1 MDLKVLDYLTSGVI
15 FITPDKKIGYVNKS
29 ALKIVKRKVGDS
41 CIGLFSTCKKNCPL
55 DNLKNLSKGNINLF
69 NVSLSC
75 CNKTVCHTITPVY
88 DENGNFKGL
97 LEEFKDSSKITE
109 YINELKEQKEFTN
122 TILDSVIDAI
132 IVIDKD
138 GNIIHYNEVA
148 KRIVCKEIDDLK
160 GFNIEIL
167 LGINKNRLP
176 EENIREDIEIETPAN
191 GKIRVSMLNTPLKN
205 GKGRILSFYVLP
217 ECIMEDKSSKS
228 RIITKN
234 PKFSAVIEMAKTV
247 ADTTANILIEGETGT
262 GKNVLAKFIHMIS
275 SRRDKPFV
283 KINCSAI
290 PENLLESE
298 LFGYMKGAFTG
309 AYKDKPGK
317 IEMAEGGTLFLDE
330 IGDMPLY
337 LQSKLLHL
345 IQEKEFERIGDIRT
359 RKANVRII
367 TATNKNLKELVYEG
381 KFREDL
387 YYRLKVIY
395 LYVPPLRERKEDI
408 PLLINYF
415 INKFSKEYKRKI
427 NGVSPKAMKI
437 LLEYDYP
444 GNIRELENIIERAVI
459 VCNGNYIKEEDL
471 PNEIF
476 KRDFYKNINV
486 SLSNHSSSCYKE
498 DEIERIRR
506 VLKET
511 NGNKTLAA
519 KILGIH
525 RTTLWR
531 KIKEYNLEL

>member
-1 MDLKVLDYLTSGVI
+1 MDLKVLDYITSGVI
-15 FITPDKKIGYVNKS
+15 FITPDKKIGYINKA
-29 ALKIVKRKVGDS
+29 ALKTFKRKVGDS
-41 CIGLFSTCKKNCPL
+41 CVGLFSTCNENCPL
-55 DNLKNLSKGNINLF
+55 DNIKNLSKENINLF
-69 NVSLSC
+69 NVNLSC

-97 LEEFKDSSKITE
+97 IEEFKDSSKITE
-109 YINELKEQKEFTN
+109 YINQLKEQKEFTN

-132 IVIDKD
+132 IVIDND

-167 LGINKNRLP
+167 LGIGKNRLP
-176 EENIREDIEIETPAN
+176 EENIRADIDIETPAN
-191 GKIRVSMLNTPLKN
+191 GKIKVSMLNTPLKN
-205 GKGRILSFYVLP
+205 GKGRILSFYILP

-234 PKFSAVIEMAKTV
+234 PKFSSVIEMAKTV
-247 ADTTANILIEGETGT
+247 ADTNANILIEGETGT

-275 SRRDKPFV
+275 SRRDKPFI

-345 IQEKEFERIGDIRT
+345 IQEKEFERIGDVKT

-367 TATNKNLKELVYEG
+367 AATNKNLKELVYEG

-427 NGVSPKAMKI
+427 KGVSPSAMKI
-437 LLEYDYP
+437 LLDYDYP

-459 VCNGNYIKEEDL
+459 VCDGNYIKEDDL
-471 PNEIF
+471 PHDVLNF
-476 KRDFYKNINV
+476 K
-486 SLSNHSSSCYKE
+486 KE
-498 DEIERIRR
+498 KKLDLDTIPVNCKETEIERIRR
-506 VLKET
+506 VLRET
-511 NGNKTLAA
+511 KGNKSLAA

-531 KIKEYNLEL
+531 KIKEYNLEF